1 MTVLTMRLIKG
12 DFIVTGPDI
21 EPMKFKS
28 RSEARD
34 LQGAPSG
41 SPITEIGPGGKRWQP
56 RNRQSDRAGEARS
69 ARRDRIWAR
78 KSAQSEIA
86 PAARA
91 ESLRPFVHR
100 AGSFLANSDTTERSH
115 LRSPMASAVQ
125 VRSCNSRCPVL
136 SARLCSAH
144 REPRGTRN
152 YHRLSSVHHSVL
164 PPCIIRPAK
173 PPPL

>member
-1 MTVLTMRLIKG
+1 MTVLTMRLIKS

-34 LQGAPSG
+34 LQGAPFG

-91 ESLRPFVHR
+91 EST
-100 AGSFLANSDTTERSH
+100 A
-115 LRSPMASAVQ
+115 AVC
-125 VRSCNSRCPVL
+125 SSGWVL
-136 SARLCSAH
+136 LGKFR
-144 REPRGTRN
+144 
-152 YHRLSSVHHSVL
+152 YHRTEPLAL
-164 PPCIIRPAK
+164 PDGFGRPS
-173 PPPL
+173 PFL